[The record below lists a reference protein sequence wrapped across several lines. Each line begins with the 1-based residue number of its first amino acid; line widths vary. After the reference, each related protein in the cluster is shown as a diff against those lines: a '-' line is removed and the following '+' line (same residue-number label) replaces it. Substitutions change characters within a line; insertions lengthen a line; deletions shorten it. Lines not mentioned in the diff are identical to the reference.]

1 MSNKEE
7 MNHQHHDTI
16 KITLEDD
23 SVMECKVLTVF
34 ECNGKEYL
42 ALVPEH
48 PETEGDVYL
57 YGFIEHRENE
67 IELLNI
73 EDKQELNDVINAFEK
88 WCDEQE
94 EDMIPVD
101 VYSGFLGAGKT
112 TLIKKMI
119 AEAYAGEKV
128 VLIENEFGEISID
141 GGFLKEAGV
150 EITEMNSGCICCSL
164 VGDFGES
171 LRKVVA
177 DYNPDRIIIEPSGVG
192 KLSDVIKAVEGVA
205 EDTPIILNSYTAV
218 VDVKKYAKYIKLFG
232 EFFIDQI
239 QSAGLVVLSRTK
251 DISED
256 ELEKCTDALNEI
268 NPNALIITTDWNEIN
283 GKQILD
289 VMESGFDL
297 DYEDEYF
304 DDIHYEDEEE
314 CCCGHHHH
322 HHADEV
328 FSSIGIETVRRFEEK
343 ETNEILAAL
352 ADNEKYGT
360 VLRAKGIVPSENGKW
375 IHFDYV
381 PDEYEVRFGCADV
394 TGHIVV
400 IGTDLNREA
409 IEKLFKK

>member
-7 MNHQHHDTI
+7 MNHQYHDTI

-177 DYNPDRIIIEPSGVG
+177 DYNPDRIII
-192 KLSDVIKAVEGVA
+192 A
-205 EDTPIILNSYTAV
+205 
-218 VDVKKYAKYIKLFG
+218 
-232 EFFIDQI
+232 
-239 QSAGLVVLSRTK
+239 
-251 DISED
+251 
-256 ELEKCTDALNEI
+256 
-268 NPNALIITTDWNEIN
+268 
-283 GKQILD
+283 
-289 VMESGFDL
+289 
-297 DYEDEYF
+297 
-304 DDIHYEDEEE
+304 
-314 CCCGHHHH
+314 
-322 HHADEV
+322 
-328 FSSIGIETVRRFEEK
+328 VRRGQAFRCYK
-343 ETNEILAAL
+343 SCRRR
-352 ADNEKYGT
+352 G
-360 VLRAKGIVPSENGKW
+360 
-375 IHFDYV
+375 
-381 PDEYEVRFGCADV
+381 
-394 TGHIVV
+394 
-400 IGTDLNREA
+400 
-409 IEKLFKK
+409 